1 MILLPGWGSDKERTG
16 RLTIDNA
23 IFREHYCN
31 CIIVAMARRITRFM
45 TREAKLM
52 KRLLDEP
59 RDFTYAELK
68 SVMTSFGFEEDS
80 SGKSSGSR
88 VAFFHP
94 NKKLVLR
101 LHKPHPGNELKNYQ
115 IKQVIGFLK
124 ETGDIV

>member
-1 MILLPGWGSDKERTG
+1 
-16 RLTIDNA
+16 
-23 IFREHYCN
+23 
-31 CIIVAMARRITRFM
+31 M
-45 TREAKLM
+45 TREGKLV

-68 SVMTSFGFEEDS
+68 KVMTCFGFEEDT

-94 NKKLVLR
+94 DRKLVLR
-101 LHKPHPGNELKNYQ
+101 LHKPHPGNELKSYQ
-115 IKQVIGFLK
+115 IKQVIGFLR